1 MGIVVFKI
9 ILGIFLIFS
18 AEAQEKPQ
26 VKSQV
31 KSQDEV
37 QEEKLDDIARSKE
50 EPRISNKWFRGNY
63 LIYDCDDQH
72 FACVN
77 EISYLRCENQRNER
91 TEEREPKLGC
101 APLKKFKTQKEC
113 FKVQYQK
120 QHNQIPKT
128 FCLHP
133 RLR

>member
-18 AEAQEKPQ
+18 AEAQEK
-26 VKSQV
+26 SQE

-77 EISYLRCENQRNER
+77 EISYLRCENQRNE
-91 TEEREPKLGC
+91 
-101 APLKKFKTQKEC
+101 
-113 FKVQYQK
+113 
-120 QHNQIPKT
+120 
-128 FCLHP
+128 
-133 RLR
+133 